1 MDLDEALS
9 GALREV
15 KRAFAA
21 SANGRADWRAAVDA
35 WRGFYKAVD
44 WSEGWLRALLAAHV
58 CLFVAIVV
66 TRKSDRAQGLMF
78 CACAAIVFAAE
89 RINTLGAT
97 HWESFS
103 AQNYFDRRGLF
114 ISVVL
119 STPLVVATL
128 IILVNLLFIMT
139 GMMVEVARRRKETGV
154 KKTQ

>member
-1 MDLDEALS
+1 MDLDDALS
-9 GALREV
+9 DALRDA

-21 SANGRADWRAAVDA
+21 SAGGRADWRAAVDA
-35 WRGFYKAVD
+35 WRGFYAAVD
-44 WSEGWLRALLAAHV
+44 WREGWLRALLAAHA
-58 CLFVAIVV
+58 CLFVTIVV
-66 TRKSDRAQGLMF
+66 TRKNERVQGVMF

-89 RINTLGAT
+89 RINAWGAAR
-97 HWESFS
+97 WERF
-103 AQNYFDRRGLF
+103 AEQNYFDRRGLF

-128 IILVNLLFIMT
+128 IILVNLLLIMT